1 MRVACFILARGMR
14 ELAKLCLQ
22 LGFTAFGGPAAHIA
36 MLRDEVVAR
45 RGWLTEQHFLDL
57 LGATNLIPGPNS
69 TEMVLH
75 VGFLRRG
82 WPGLLVAGLCFISPA
97 ALAVLAL
104 AWLYQSY
111 GSLPQAAW
119 LLYGVKPV
127 VIVLILQ
134 ALWLL
139 GRTAARSAWLAA
151 VGAAVFALYLLGF
164 NEIALLFGAA
174 LLVTLVANVHRGLP
188 PAAALLAPLGIVPAI
203 PFTLSGLFWTFL
215 KIGTVLYGSGYV
227 LFAFIQA
234 EFVTRLGWLSQQQ
247 LIDSIAVGQLT
258 PGPLFTSATFV
269 GYLLGGLPGSLL
281 ATVGIFLPSF
291 LLVGLTARWLPR
303 LRQSAWAAAFLDGVN
318 IASVGLMAA
327 VAWQLGAAALVD
339 LPTIGI
345 AVLTAVLL
353 RYKVNSAWL
362 VLGGALAGLLISLL

>member
-1 MRVACFILARGMR
+1 MR
-14 ELAKLCLQ
+14 ELVQLCLQ

-36 MLRDEVVAR
+36 MLRDEAVTR
-45 RGWLTEQHFLDL
+45 RGWLTDQHFLDL

-75 VGFLRRG
+75 IGYLRRG

-104 AWLYQSY
+104 AWLYRAY

-139 GRTAARSAWLAA
+139 GRTAARNLWLAL
-151 VGAAVFALYLLGF
+151 VGVSVFLLYLLGV

-174 LLVTLVANVHRGLP
+174 LLVTLAANAGRGLP
-188 PAAALLAPLGIVPAI
+188 SAAVLLTPLAALPAL

-215 KIGTVLYGSGYV
+215 KIGSVLYGSGYV
-227 LFAFIQA
+227 LFAFMQA

-247 LIDSIAVGQLT
+247 LIDAIAVGQLT

-269 GYLLGGLPGSLL
+269 GYVLGGLPGSLL
-281 ATVGIFLPSF
+281 ATIGIFLPSF

-303 LRQSAWAAAFLDGVN
+303 LRQSAWASAFLDGVN

-327 VAWQLGAAALVD
+327 VAWQLGATALID

-353 RYKVNSAWL
+353 RSKVNSALL
-362 VLGGALAGLLISLL
+362 VLGGALAGLLVSLL

>member
-1 MRVACFILARGMR
+1 MR

-36 MLRDEVVAR
+36 MLRDEVVTR

-104 AWLYQSY
+104 AWLYQNY

-139 GRTAARSAWLAA
+139 GRTAARSAWLVA

-174 LLVTLVANVHRGLP
+174 LLVTLVANAHRGLP

-234 EFVTRLGWLSQQQ
+234 EFVTRLGWLSEQQ
-247 LIDSIAVGQLT
+247 LIDAIAVGQLT

-339 LPTIGI
+339 LPTIVI
-345 AVLTAVLL
+345 AILTAVLL

-362 VLGGALAGLLISLL
+362 VLGGALAGLLTSLL

>member
-1 MRVACFILARGMR
+1 MR
-14 ELAKLCLQ
+14 ELAQLCFQ

-36 MLRDEVVAR
+36 MLRNEVVTR
-45 RGWLTEQHFLDL
+45 RSWLSEQHFLDL

-75 VGFLRRG
+75 IGYLRRG

-104 AWLYQSY
+104 AWLYQRY

-139 GRTAARSAWLAA
+139 GSTAARSAWLAL
-151 VGAAVFALYLLGF
+151 VGAAVFVLYLLGF

-174 LLVTLVANVHRGLP
+174 LLVMLVANARRGLP
-188 PAAALLAPLGIVPAI
+188 AAAAVMAPLAALPAVPFAL
-203 PFTLSGLFWTFL
+203 PGLFWSFL
-215 KIGTVLYGSGYV
+215 KIGAVLYGSGYV
-227 LFAFIQA
+227 LFAFLQA
-234 EFVTRLGWLSQQQ
+234 EFVMRLGWLTQQQ
-247 LIDSIAVGQLT
+247 LIDAIAVGQLT
-258 PGPLFTSATFV
+258 PGPVFTAATFV

-281 ATVGIFLPSF
+281 ATAGIFLPSF
-291 LLVGLTARWLPR
+291 ILVGLTAHWLPR
-303 LRQSAWAAAFLDGVN
+303 LRQSAWAAPFLDGVN

-327 VAWQLGAAALVD
+327 VAWQLGASAVVDVPTLLIALAAAL
-339 LPTIGI
+339 
-345 AVLTAVLL
+345 LL
-353 RYKVNSAWL
+353 WRYKVNSAWL
-362 VLGGALAGLLISLL
+362 VLGGALAGLLVSLR